1 MDIKLAI
8 RFLWMY
14 FYNKWFFALLSIAVS
29 VIFLFIAHHKG
40 WLNDLYIPK
49 EKNSEAAD
57 FVATVLVGMA
67 AFFLGI
73 VQLKSSND
81 TFKRELYSD
90 FNNRYDKLNEYLNN
104 IIDEELCEEN
114 INKEQVATQQHE
126 TKDKKYEKSC
136 CCCNLNKKRKTD
148 EVINDY
154 INLCAEEYYWYR
166 KGRIDCEV
174 WQHWKAG
181 MKFHFNKKQVQCI
194 LRRELS
200 QKDSYYK
207 LYEMPEV
214 NRILSVRCACE
225 KANNHCN
232 YFK

>member
-90 FNNRYDKLNEYLNN
+90 FNRRYDELNQYLNN
-104 IIDEELCEEN
+104 IIDEELCEESKS
-114 INKEQVATQQHE
+114 KEQVTTE
-126 TKDKKYEKSC
+126 ENNTKYRKQEESC
-136 CCCNLNKKRKTD
+136 CCCNPNEKRKTD

-154 INLCAEEYYWYR
+154 INLCAEEYFWYR
-166 KGRIDCEV
+166 KGRIEWEV
-174 WQHWKAG
+174 
-181 MKFHFNKKQVQCI
+181 
-194 LRRELS
+194 
-200 QKDSYYK
+200 
-207 LYEMPEV
+207 
-214 NRILSVRCACE
+214 
-225 KANNHCN
+225 
-232 YFK
+232 